1 MKYNIEHFKFLAI
14 FKNGLCLSNKYINC
28 NEKLEF
34 QCKLG
39 HIWKAKPSN
48 IINNN
53 TWCPICNHISS
64 ITIEDMQN
72 LAKKRNGKCLSNK
85 YINSGTKLMWSCD
98 KGHEWMA
105 VPESIHSGYWCPIC
119 SNSIKLTIEE
129 MQEIAIKRGGKCL
142 SETYINSHTRLL
154 WECKHG
160 HKWLANPTNIKSKK
174 WCPFCNSSQGEKKI
188 NDFLIKNNI
197 IFEKEK
203 RFNDCKNIKKLPFDF
218 YLSEHNILVE
228 FDGEQHFKP
237 TRFNSCS
244 NEYANEMFLK
254 IKQNDELKNKYCI
267 DNNIQLIRI
276 PYTIKN
282 VEEFLNKII

>member
-39 HIWKAKPSN
+39 HISKAKPSN

-160 HKWLANPTNIKSKK
+160 HK
-174 WCPFCNSSQGEKKI
+174 
-188 NDFLIKNNI
+188 
-197 IFEKEK
+197 
-203 RFNDCKNIKKLPFDF
+203 
-218 YLSEHNILVE
+218 
-228 FDGEQHFKP
+228 
-237 TRFNSCS
+237 
-244 NEYANEMFLK
+244 
-254 IKQNDELKNKYCI
+254 
-267 DNNIQLIRI
+267 
-276 PYTIKN
+276 
-282 VEEFLNKII
+282 